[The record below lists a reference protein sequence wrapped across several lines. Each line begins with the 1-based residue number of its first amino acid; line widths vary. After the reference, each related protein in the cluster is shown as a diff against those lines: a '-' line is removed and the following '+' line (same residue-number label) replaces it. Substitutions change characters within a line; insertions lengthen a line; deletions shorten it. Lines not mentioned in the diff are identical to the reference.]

1 MTYEEYLDE
10 VTTLIFEKY
19 DIPENDAVK
28 IVMAAQDK
36 EFFVP
41 HDKSAKLRNIDQA
54 HKDAK
59 TLFEAAGVKSTA
71 KSAAKPAVR
80 TSASTA
86 AKPAANVAAKPA
98 SKSASRPAARPATG
112 GTPKPAVKTPK

>member
-19 DIPENDAVK
+19 DIPENEAVK

-36 EFFVP
+36 EFFVR

-59 TLFEAAGVKSTA
+59 TLFEAAGVKL
-71 KSAAKPAVR
+71 
-80 TSASTA
+80 A
-86 AKPAANVAAKPA
+86 AKPAANAAAKPA
-98 SKSASRPAARPATG
+98 ANPAAKPAAKPPVKSAKGPA
-112 GTPKPAVKTPK
+112 KPSK

>member
-59 TLFEAAGVKSTA
+59 TLFEAAGAKSTA
-71 KSAAKPAVR
+71 KPVAR
-80 TSASTA
+80 TVADTA

-98 SKSASRPAARPATG
+98 SKPAAKPAARPATG
-112 GTPKPAVKTPK
+112 GTPKPPVKTPK